1 MTEIPYANRHP
12 GDFPTRAKSNQSE
25 PLVIP
30 QGRVHYSENGT
41 FGVQSAEMMAGFCSV
56 VELLLIDWRRTNDIV
71 MTPGAD
77 RRSAFLWCE
86 AVEAKLEGMLDT
98 VTMLGI
104 KPLEVW
110 LSGRLEQEDI

>member
-1 MTEIPYANRHP
+1 MAV
-12 GDFPTRAKSNQSE
+12 DFPTRAKSNQSE

-41 FGVQSAEMMAGFCSV
+41 FGVQSAEMMAGFCSSV
-56 VELLLIDWRRTNDIV
+56 DILITLWKVWNEIV
-71 MTPGAD
+71 ITRGAD
-77 RRSAFLWCE
+77 RSAAFVQCE
-86 AVEAKLEGMLDT
+86 RIMFRLEGMLDT